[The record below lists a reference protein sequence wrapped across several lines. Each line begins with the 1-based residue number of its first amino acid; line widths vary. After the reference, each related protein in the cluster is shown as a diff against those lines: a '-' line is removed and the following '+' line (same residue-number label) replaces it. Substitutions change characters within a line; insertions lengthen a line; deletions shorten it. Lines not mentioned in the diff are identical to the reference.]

1 MLYDTSVRDKARDK
15 EINTY
20 VGSSYNF
27 FDFLFNRNRIV
38 SSSKMEIVA
47 YSKLFDKVMSK
58 RKNAVF
64 AKISLRPNGIIV
76 TMNIRLSNYSWVIPY
91 RYLSIFKTDL
101 LVVHGQGEFLKLKI
115 NGTENKKLISK
126 ILKIKNEHTNNEYYG

>member
-1 MLYDTSVRDKARDK
+1 MLYDTSTRDKVRDK

-27 FDFLFNRNRIV
+27 FDVLFKKNGVIG
-38 SSSKMEIVA
+38 SSKMEVVA

-58 RKNAVF
+58 RKQAVF
-64 AKISLRPNGIIV
+64 ANISLRPNGIIV
-76 TMNIRLSNYSWVIPY
+76 IMNIRLSNYSWVIPY

-101 LVVHGQGEFLKLKI
+101 LVIHGQGEFLKLKI
-115 NGTENKKLISK
+115 QGNQNKKIISK
-126 ILKIKNEHTNNEYYG
+126 ILKIKNELGNNEYYG